1 MDADRFSEINMTDE
15 NNTSLLAH
23 AEQNPPSG
31 KAEYPLRN
39 RLAKIHLASFTEEK
53 TQEEGGSG
61 KAGWYPGKYMTAA
74 FRSNKGQLLMV
85 IAVGDVLDFL
95 FH

>member
-1 MDADRFSEINMTDE
+1 MMDADRFSEINMTDE

-31 KAEYPLRN
+31 KEEYPLRN
-39 RLAKIHLASFTEEK
+39 RLAKIHLASFIEEQ
-53 TQEEGGSG
+53 TQEEGSG
-61 KAGWYPGKYMTAA
+61 KARWYPGKYMTAA

-85 IAVGDVLDFL
+85 IAVGDVLGFL
-95 FH
+95 LH